1 MTDILSLL
9 TGLRPVVMVDYG
21 GKMPELGEHLCALL
35 HLARKVF
42 KSIFLSRMINV
53 SLVIKFASV
62 PLFACFGENC
72 ILVLLFSMI
81 VVGVVFYL

>member
-35 HLARKVF
+35 HLAGKVF
-42 KSIFLSRMINV
+42 KSS
-53 SLVIKFASV
+53 SS
-62 PLFACFGENC
+62 
-72 ILVLLFSMI
+72 
-81 VVGVVFYL
+81 